1 MPPLD
6 QLGRAFQE
14 GSRGTTSC
22 LASLLLQCD
31 VKILT
36 MLLTIA
42 AVTAITYYCYSCS
55 SLSKSG
61 RARKEEDEEE
71 DEEGTPV
78 ERNGGGG
85 GGVHSLPS
93 PAPLLPT
100 WLGFLG
106 GHTLQISRAEVRD

>member
-1 MPPLD
+1 MD

-42 AVTAITYYCYSCS
+42 AVTATTYYCYSCS